1 MHHLQGVTY
10 PSRVRLTGEERERAV
25 TGRRE
30 LLGRLPHTGAA
41 DDLRLLQHRAGA
53 QNHPGAQHHPGVGQ
67 RDSRSQPATS
77 VAQ

>member
-1 MHHLQGVTY
+1 MVHHLQGVTY
-10 PSRVRLTGEERERAV
+10 PSRVRLTGEDRERAV

-53 QNHPGAQHHPGVGQ
+53 QHHPGVGQ